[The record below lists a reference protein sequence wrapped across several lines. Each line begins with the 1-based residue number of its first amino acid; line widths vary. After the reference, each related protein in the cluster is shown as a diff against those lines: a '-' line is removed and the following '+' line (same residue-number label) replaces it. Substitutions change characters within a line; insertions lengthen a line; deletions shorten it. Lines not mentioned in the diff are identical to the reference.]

1 MTVIADKWNSEI
13 FRSVRIMKATIQRVT
28 SVFGVPRASVFV
40 PRISTPFILHN
51 YISNGRMVLF
61 SKEFYNGRVSKS
73 DLWSSNKEEELLVS
87 QRKKRPISPHLTVYE
102 PEMSWY
108 LSSLHRISGV
118 LLALGFYAFT
128 ITLGVTTIMGMDT
141 TFQDLN
147 KWYHEKMPKW
157 SQWVAKGSA
166 AYLFAF
172 HFGNGIRHLIWDMGY
187 ELTNRGVI
195 KTGSIVLAG
204 TLVLGTYLLAQ

>member
-1 MTVIADKWNSEI
+1 
-13 FRSVRIMKATIQRVT
+13 MKATIQRVT
-28 SVFGVPRASVFV
+28 SLFGVPRASVFV

-128 ITLGVTTIMGMDT
+128 NYFGCD
-141 TFQDLN
+141 DN
-147 KWYHEKMPKW
+147 N
-157 SQWVAKGSA
+157 
-166 AYLFAF
+166 
-172 HFGNGIRHLIWDMGY
+172 GNGYDFSGSKQVVSTKRCLSGPNGWPKALQHICLHSILVTVQGISSGIWA
-187 ELTNRGVI
+187 TN
-195 KTGSIVLAG
+195 
-204 TLVLGTYLLAQ
+204 